1 MGPGRIGTALAMVL
15 LLAPMA
21 VHAASFDTI
30 VIDDNMGGAK
40 GNGDYAVGQGA
51 TRQEAERIAM
61 SNCTLAATKPARSR
75 SPTSSAALMHPRLV
89 PVSLV
94 SGQPW
99 TRHRPQPWRH
109 VMTKPA
115 EWS

>member
-40 GNGDYAVGQGA
+40 GNGD
-51 TRQEAERIAM
+51 
-61 SNCTLAATKPARSR
+61 
-75 SPTSSAALMHPRLV
+75 
-89 PVSLV
+89 
-94 SGQPW
+94 
-99 TRHRPQPWRH
+99 
-109 VMTKPA
+109 
-115 EWS
+115 

>member
-1 MGPGRIGTALAMVL
+1 MSPGRIGTALAMVL

-51 TRQEAERIAM
+51 TRQEAERIGFAEVG
-61 SNCTLAATKPARSR
+61 LRGK
-75 SPTSSAALMHPRLV
+75 V
-89 PVSLV
+89 K
-94 SGQPW
+94 
-99 TRHRPQPWRH
+99 TREVGTRAQVVR
-109 VMTKPA
+109 
-115 EWS
+115 